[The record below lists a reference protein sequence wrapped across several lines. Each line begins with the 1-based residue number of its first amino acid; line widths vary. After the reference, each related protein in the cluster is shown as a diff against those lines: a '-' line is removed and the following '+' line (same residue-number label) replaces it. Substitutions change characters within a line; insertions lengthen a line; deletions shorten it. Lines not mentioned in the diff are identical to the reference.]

1 MQDELKAVF
10 NNLDFPFVSRLHQI
24 KAEEIAAVLLSEF
37 GLSITNLN
45 MVVCEYSDK
54 HGTLNYRNWPTD
66 KKSVVNTYIELC
78 LKNGSLSN

>member
-1 MQDELKAVF
+1 MQDKLKAVID
-10 NNLDFPFVSRLHQI
+10 NLDLPLVSHLHKI
-24 KAEEIAAVLLSEF
+24 KVEEIAAVLLSEF

-54 HGTLNYRNWPTD
+54 YGTLNYRNWPTD